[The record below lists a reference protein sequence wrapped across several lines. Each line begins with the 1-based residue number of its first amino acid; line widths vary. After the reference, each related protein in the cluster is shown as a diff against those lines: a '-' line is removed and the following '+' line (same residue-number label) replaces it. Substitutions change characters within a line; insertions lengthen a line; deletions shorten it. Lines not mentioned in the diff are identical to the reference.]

1 MWSIDRRV
9 GKLVEIRIW
18 SPVTLEETVPWGV
31 AHDSLVSKIEG
42 PYVCLVDLTDATVF
56 PQDVVEGYV
65 KTMKNETDL
74 VRTGT
79 ILNKSPTFGMQIQ
92 RMIREANNPN
102 RRAFRDPKELFD
114 WLSEVLDEKERARL
128 RELLRGHHA

>member
-18 SPVTLEETVPWGV
+18 SPVTLEETVPWGE
-31 AHDSLVSKIEG
+31 AHDSLVSKIDG
-42 PYVCLVDLTDATVF
+42 PYVCLVDLVDATVF

-65 KTMKNETDL
+65 KTMKNEKNL

-79 ILNKSPTFGMQIQ
+79 ILNKSPT
-92 RMIREANNPN
+92 IREADNPN
-102 RRAFRDPKELFD
+102 RRAFRDPDELFE
-114 WLSEVLDEKERARL
+114 WLSEVLDAKERARL
-128 RELLRGHHA
+128 REILGLGS

>member
-18 SPVTLEETVPWGV
+18 SPVTLEETVPWGE
-31 AHDSLVSKIEG
+31 AHDALVSKIDG
-42 PYVCLVDLTDATVF
+42 PYVCLVDLTGATVF

-65 KTMKNETDL
+65 KTMKNEQRL

-79 ILNKSPTFGMQIQ
+79 ILNKNPTFDMQIQ
-92 RMIREANNPN
+92 RMIQKANNPN
-102 RRAFRDPKELFD
+102 QRAFRDPNKLF
-114 WLSEVLDEKERARL
+114 A
-128 RELLRGHHA
+128 

>member
-9 GKLVEIRIW
+9 GKLVEIRIS
-18 SPVTLEETVPWGV
+18 SPVTLEETVPWGE
-31 AHDSLVSKIEG
+31 AHDSLVSKIDG

-65 KTMKNETDL
+65 KTMKNETNL

-79 ILNKSPTFGMQIQ
+79 LLNQSPTFGMQIQ

-102 RRAFRDPKELFD
+102 RRAFRDPDELCE
-114 WLSEVLDEKERARL
+114 WLSEVLDAKERVRL
-128 RELLRGHHA
+128 REILGRGS